1 MAIKLYDD
9 VLNCDRTFNM
19 VNYDEPKFKSLGL
32 EPLYIRLTPLYITPT
47 NKLFYSSGDHYECDL
62 TMDILDL
69 LQLLS
74 SGVSKTS
81 NTYTISD
88 YIKMKYYEVMDY
100 IKFND
105 PNELSGNDVRKY
117 INYNANIF
125 CDGRLPLK
133 TKGVYNIDT
142 MNYIN
147 SIIDT
152 KQELYKKILEI
163 GLEQDDKIIE
173 KLLEIFNI
181 NISKTNLLM
190 KSSSYFFSLFDDMM
204 VQLFGFDA
212 IKTVKDNKDMS
223 TATIITSRHNINREY
238 FNYLIMNANIRK
250 VHKIIYDKDDKQF
263 RILSNNELADEFHED
278 SLADEIRYIKTYIPY
293 GDRSKYLL

>member
-88 YIKMKYYEVMDY
+88 YIKMKYYEVMNY
-100 IKFND
+100 IKF
-105 PNELSGNDVRKY
+105 
-117 INYNANIF
+117 
-125 CDGRLPLK
+125 
-133 TKGVYNIDT
+133 
-142 MNYIN
+142 
-147 SIIDT
+147 IIDT
-152 KQELYKKILEI
+152 KQELYKKILEL

-190 KSSSYFFSLFDDMM
+190 KSSSYFFSLFDDMI